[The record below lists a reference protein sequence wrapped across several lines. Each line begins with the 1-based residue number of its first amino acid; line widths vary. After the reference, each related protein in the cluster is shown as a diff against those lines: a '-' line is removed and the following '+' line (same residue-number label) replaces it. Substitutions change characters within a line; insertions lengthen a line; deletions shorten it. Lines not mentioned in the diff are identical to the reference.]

1 MGVVAWPRPA
11 CHRSG
16 PCTNQQELQPGWRN
30 LRLSPPYQPPDP
42 VLACVSMCSRLMQ
55 SVSHLSWALV
65 CTYGSCSLT
74 RPTHPPTQ
82 ATCMLTGAATV
93 SSLTCSQ
100 PWFSCTPAGVAAQ
113 QRSAHSFATR
123 PRPHPRSCALQRV
136 RWSSL
141 KLLAPSWHLL
151 VNAVAEPSQSM
162 LVLALAR
169 ASRCSSQTAQ
179 PYPKPSSHVG

>member
-30 LRLSPPYQPPDP
+30 LRLSPPDQPPDP
-42 VLACVSMCSRLMQ
+42 VLACVSMCSRLVQ

-65 CTYGSCSLT
+65 CTCGSCSLT

-100 PWFSCTPAGVAAQ
+100 PWLSCTPAGGASW
-113 QRSAHSFATR
+113 QRSAHCFPTR
-123 PRPHPRSCALQRV
+123 STPSPRSCTFPGLLG
-136 RWSSL
+136 SSL
-141 KLLAPSWHLL
+141 TRLTPFPST
-151 VNAVAEPSQSM
+151 N
-162 LVLALAR
+162 
-169 ASRCSSQTAQ
+169 
-179 PYPKPSSHVG
+179 